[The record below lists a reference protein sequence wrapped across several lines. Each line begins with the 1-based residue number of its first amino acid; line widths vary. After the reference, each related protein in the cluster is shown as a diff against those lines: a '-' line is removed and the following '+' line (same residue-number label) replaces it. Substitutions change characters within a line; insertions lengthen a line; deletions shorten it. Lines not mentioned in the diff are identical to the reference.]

1 MTERNT
7 DLLAHQ
13 RVMPTPESTNHTP
26 DNTGYPGHSQN
37 RNDSGY
43 HPNLYQSNS
52 VPAKDISKALTDL
65 SKLYSDNKLKFR
77 GDKYQYMETEL
88 RMFYDNCE
96 KVGLPESEFYRG
108 FSSMLG
114 GDARDYFY
122 EKLARQ
128 EPPLAF
134 RQMHEAIRTYFETP
148 ERLLVYQQ
156 EWMAISL
163 QRIINNNPDKT
174 RLECLELILT
184 DIRKLQPG
192 VPPAP
197 SKDQQ
202 LRDRAYSAVLGV
214 PECDM
219 ALQIAP
225 PTWQG
230 LCNALRTSIATA
242 IRSGKSQ
249 EQFT

>member
-1 MTERNT
+1 
-7 DLLAHQ
+7 
-13 RVMPTPESTNHTP
+13 
-26 DNTGYPGHSQN
+26 
-37 RNDSGY
+37 
-43 HPNLYQSNS
+43 
-52 VPAKDISKALTDL
+52 
-65 SKLYSDNKLKFR
+65 
-77 GDKYQYMETEL
+77 
-88 RMFYDNCE
+88 
-96 KVGLPESEFYRG
+96 
-108 FSSMLG
+108 
-114 GDARDYFY
+114 
-122 EKLARQ
+122 
-128 EPPLAF
+128 
-134 RQMHEAIRTYFETP
+134 MHEAIRTYFETP

-174 RLECLELILT
+174 RLECLELMLT

-249 EQFT
+249 EQFTQYDDPDPDQYLVDRSYAGRGGYRGRGRGGFKESHRGGGYREGNGFYGRSTYSRVNSRSKRCYVCKKEGCWSTKHTEDEKRKAYDDFKRASQYPTTSDEYQHFLVDYEGVEPDPDDARRIETEQLLLEWGEDIYGE